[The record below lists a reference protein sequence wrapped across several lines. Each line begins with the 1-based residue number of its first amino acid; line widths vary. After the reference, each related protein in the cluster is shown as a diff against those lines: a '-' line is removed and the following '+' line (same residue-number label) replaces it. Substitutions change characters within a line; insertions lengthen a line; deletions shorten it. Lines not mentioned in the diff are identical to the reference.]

1 MENRLK
7 QRLTGAAILV
17 ALIVMLVPE
26 MFHGQRGNV
35 AAIAGSSGE
44 GPPVRS
50 YTIDLS
56 NSPTRTG
63 PLQST
68 PVGAGS
74 GAAGAG
80 SGSDEQPASTPRP
93 EQPAASTGPVM
104 QDTTGPSRPA
114 AQASSAP
121 VAAAP
126 TTPVPVATVPATAA
140 PVTPAPVTPAPVRPA
155 PATVAPVAAT
165 SKPVTPSANV
175 SRQAPA
181 ATSMRSASAAG
192 WQVQLGLFAKRD
204 NAERLAHNAQ
214 AQGFAVSVSSADAK
228 GLYRVYAGGM
238 NERSAAEAFAG
249 RLKDHGLPAAV
260 VASQ

>member
-56 NSPTRTG
+56 NGPSRTG

-68 PVGAGS
+68 PVGAGN

-80 SGSDEQPASTPRP
+80 SGSDDAPSSTPRP
-93 EQPAASTGPVM
+93 EQPTASTGPVM
-104 QDTTGPSRPA
+104 QDLTAATRAVVPA
-114 AQASSAP
+114 NSAP
-121 VAAAP
+121 VAPAPATPAPAPAA
-126 TTPVPVATVPATAA
+126 AAAVPATAA
-140 PVTPAPVTPAPVRPA
+140 PVAPAPVTAA
-155 PATVAPVAAT
+155 PASIAPVAAT
-165 SKPVTPSANV
+165 PKPATPSASV
-175 SRQAPA
+175 SRQAVA
-181 ATSMRSASAAG
+181 ATSTRSAAAAG

-204 NAERLAHNAQ
+204 NAERLAHSAQ

-238 NERSAAEAFAG
+238 TERSAAEAFAG

-260 VASQ
+260 VASP

>member
-74 GAAGAG
+74 GAAG
-80 SGSDEQPASTPRP
+80 SGTDDAPASTPRP
-93 EQPAASTGPVM
+93 EQSTASTGFVRR
-104 QDTTGPSRPA
+104 DGTGARRPA
-114 AQASSAP
+114 AQVSSATVVTAPATPAAATVPAIAAPVAPAPATSAPASVAP

-126 TTPVPVATVPATAA
+126 
-140 PVTPAPVTPAPVRPA
+140 
-155 PATVAPVAAT
+155 
-165 SKPVTPSANV
+165 KPVTPSA
-175 SRQAPA
+175 SERRQAAA
-181 ATSMRSASAAG
+181 ATSTRSASAAG

-204 NAERLAHNAQ
+204 NAERLAHSAQ

-228 GLYRVYAGGM
+228 GLYRVYAAGM

-260 VASQ
+260 VASP

>member
-35 AAIAGSSGE
+35 ATNAGSSGE

-56 NSPTRTG
+56 NGPTRTG

-68 PVGAGS
+68 P
-74 GAAGAG
+74 AGAG
-80 SGSDEQPASTPRP
+80 AIGASSGNDEQPASAPHS
-93 EQPAASTGPVM
+93 EQSTAATGPAV
-104 QDTTGPSRPA
+104 QDTGAAARPG
-114 AQASSAP
+114 AQASPVPA
-121 VAAAP
+121 VAAPASAVPAKTAP
-126 TTPVPVATVPATAA
+126 MTTATATAA
-140 PVTPAPVTPAPVRPA
+140 PKAGTPSSSASSRQSA
-155 PATVAPVAAT
+155 AAT
-165 SKPVTPSANV
+165 PSHG
-175 SRQAPA
+175 
-181 ATSMRSASAAG
+181 ASAAG

-204 NAERLAHNAQ
+204 NAERLAHSAQ

-228 GLYRVYAGGM
+228 GRYRVYAGGM
-238 NERSAAEAFAG
+238 SERSAAEAYAQ
-249 RLKDHGLPAAV
+249 RLKDHGLAGAV
-260 VASQ
+260 TASP